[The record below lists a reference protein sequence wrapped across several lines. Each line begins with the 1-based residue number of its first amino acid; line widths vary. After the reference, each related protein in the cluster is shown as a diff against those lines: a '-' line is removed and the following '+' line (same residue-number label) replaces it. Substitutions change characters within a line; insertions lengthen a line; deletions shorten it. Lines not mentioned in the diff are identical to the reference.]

1 MNATSPEIGSGLARS
16 AAMPAGRLLRAYLT
30 EAKYESVRMLRSPAF
45 GIPFLGLPVAL
56 YLLFAVLLF
65 GDAIRSDAKAAMF
78 TFTGF
83 DILGVMG
90 PGLFGFGIVVAMER
104 EQGLLILKRA
114 LPMPP
119 AAYLL
124 AKMLMAMLFGVIV
137 TATMIAAALTLGH
150 LPLTAV
156 QCLSLAA
163 INILGALP
171 FYALGLF
178 LGTRTSAKVAPAI
191 TNIFYLAMIYLSGI
205 LFPLPKSMETMAL
218 VSPAYHLDQLAFRA
232 VGAPSQGA
240 VMVHVAVLAGM
251 TLLLAGL
258 SVRRLARVG

>member
-1 MNATSPEIGSGLARS
+1 MNGTYAGDRVMNATSLEIGGGLARG
-16 AAMPAGRLLRAYLT
+16 ANMPPGRLLRAYLT

-65 GDAIRSDAKAAMF
+65 GDAIRSDPKAAMF

-104 EQGLLILKRA
+104 EQGLLTLKRA

-137 TATMIAAALTLGH
+137 TATIVTRPPAAYRGPMLESCGDQYPGGA
-150 LPLTAV
+150 AV
-156 QCLSLAA
+156 LRA
-163 INILGALP
+163 
-171 FYALGLF
+171 
-178 LGTRTSAKVAPAI
+178 
-191 TNIFYLAMIYLSGI
+191 
-205 LFPLPKSMETMAL
+205 
-218 VSPAYHLDQLAFRA
+218 RA
-232 VGAPSQGA
+232 VPRYPNIRQGCA
-240 VMVHVAVLAGM
+240 SDH
-251 TLLLAGL
+251 
-258 SVRRLARVG
+258 